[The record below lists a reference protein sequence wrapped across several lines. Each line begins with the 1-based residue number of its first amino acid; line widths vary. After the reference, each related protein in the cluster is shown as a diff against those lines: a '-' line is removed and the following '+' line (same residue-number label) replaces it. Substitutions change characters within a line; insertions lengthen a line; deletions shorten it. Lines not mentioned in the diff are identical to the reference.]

1 MIKTEIL
8 KIKGEWSEVLDACR
22 ATVSKKFLNKEPSK
36 EFKKALVICEHS
48 PLRTIWVKWRWQG
61 LPSYIATHFARHH
74 IGFEKW
80 ISTQRNDRQKK
91 YDRREAPQAAPVIFV
106 GEGNGQALINMAKV
120 RLCTSADPDTRLQ
133 MEDLKYELHSIEP
146 EISEGMVPA
155 CIYRG
160 ACPELKTAD
169 FQCHFYEK
177 FLERHPEITV
187 NTTIQE
193 RYDIY
198 NAEFF
203 ERKAQA

>member
-91 YDRREAPQAAPVIFV
+91 YDRREAPQAAPVTFI

-120 RLCTSADPDTRLQ
+120 RLCTTADPDTRSQ
-133 MEDLKYELHSIEP
+133 MEDLKYELHPTEP
-146 EISEGMVPA
+146 EISWAMVPA
-155 CIYRG
+155 CIYRAG
-160 ACPELKTAD
+160 CPESTCD
-169 FQCHFYEK
+169 NPCRFYEN
-177 FLERHPEITV
+177 FLKRHPEITV